1 MVRSERFSE
10 RMCRSN
16 ERARGERGGLS
27 MTPQEI
33 KPVIRCSSG
42 TQLHEPAPDVKMT
55 SISACEGLV
64 VGLPGLEPGT
74 SSLSGMRSNRLSYRP
89 VALGNVAQGVG
100 DHVRIVR
107 LWPRNSAITVLAR
120 RTVTS

>member
-1 MVRSERFSE
+1 MVRSERFSA

-27 MTPQEI
+27 MTPQEV
-33 KPVIRCSSG
+33 KPVMRCSSG

-55 SISACEGLV
+55 SISAGEGLV

-89 VALGNVAQGVG
+89 GCWCTCSARGGLGLCWGNVAQGVEG
-100 DHVRIVR
+100 DH
-107 LWPRNSAITVLAR
+107 
-120 RTVTS
+120 